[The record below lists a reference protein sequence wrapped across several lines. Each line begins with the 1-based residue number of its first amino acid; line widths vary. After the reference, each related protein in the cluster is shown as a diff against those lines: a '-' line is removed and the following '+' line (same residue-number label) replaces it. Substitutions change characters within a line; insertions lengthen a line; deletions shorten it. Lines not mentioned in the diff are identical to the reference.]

1 MPALG
6 GVAFAVLFF
15 GAVLRRNELGKQ
27 RNDLGMAG
35 RDRRRG
41 EQGVVALHLA
51 AGAFSPQAMRT
62 AELLRA
68 EILGAVPGDQDT
80 VAKSGEV
87 LAQRCRREQLL
98 NALEARL
105 QQRRIGGVEH
115 VADVIVGGD
124 FPDSEQG
131 LAVRAPMAFLQ
142 GALERE
148 KRGALHEKQ
157 RKRRKSDVRY
167 RDVAA
172 ASLPGVRKAC
182 AHRAQSRKKGRQK
195 LHPNGGIT
203 SPLIWESL
211 KCARSPLLELL
222 RCRPSGRPAKPICF
236 ACGSLAE
243 TRMHSRKPAEGQRR

>member
-1 MPALG
+1 
-6 GVAFAVLFF
+6 
-15 GAVLRRNELGKQ
+15 RRNELGKQ
-27 RNDLGMAG
+27 WNDLGMAG

-51 AGAFSPQAMRT
+51 AGAFSSQAMWT

-68 EILGAVPGDQDT
+68 EILGAVPGDQDS
-80 VAKSGEV
+80 VAKPGEV

-98 NALEARL
+98 HALETRL

-142 GALERE
+142 SALERE

-157 RKRRKSDVRY
+157 RKRRKSEVRY

-182 AHRAQSRKKGRQK
+182 AHHAQSTKKGRQK
-195 LHPNGGIT
+195 LHPNGGIP

-211 KCARSPLLELL
+211 KCARWPLLELL
-222 RCRPSGRPAKPICF
+222 PCCAAENPSEYSATDNRCSGCTSGRSPPH
-236 ACGSLAE
+236 ACRCGAC
-243 TRMHSRKPAEGQRR
+243 RRQAAAAV